1 MYGGV
6 DLKKKKE
13 SAMSQT
19 KQAYLGMAENSSEE
33 WILTKDLNNLLELQ
47 SHLLYFLANIPLKS
61 LLPFL

>member
-19 KQAYLGMAENSSEE
+19 KQAYLGMAENS
-33 WILTKDLNNLLELQ
+33 
-47 SHLLYFLANIPLKS
+47 
-61 LLPFL
+61 